1 MDKILDEK
9 TLSAAAEWWTRLRD
23 PSDDAKTVEQWLEW
37 TQADERNLEA
47 FERVTELGDRL
58 GTLDDITRRHWAGEF
73 ARKPA
78 QSRSKLPLALAAAS
92 VLVLFCGYLAWN
104 HLEARATT
112 QDYVSAV
119 AQNRDFTLSDGST
132 VVLGGASRLTTRFSK
147 GERHV
152 ELGAGE
158 AFFQVVHNTQRPFV
172 VTAGNV
178 SIRDAGTAFDVRRTG
193 QYVTIA
199 VTQGRVQ
206 IADNGGVSGSSAT
219 GSNAT
224 GSNATGPSTTSTGSL
239 EAVAGQLVSYDPAT
253 SAMSVTS
260 IAPEQATA
268 WRSDRLEFINE
279 PLGVVVANVNR
290 YSTRPVH
297 IADADLQTLTFT
309 GTVKTSAIDNWLDAL
324 PQVFSL
330 RVSKSANQ
338 VILSNAERKQRQ

>member
-23 PSDDAKTVEQWLEW
+23 PNDDAKTVEQWLEW

-112 QDYVSAV
+112 QDYVSTV
-119 AQNRDFTLSDGST
+119 AQNRDITLSDGST

-178 SIRDAGTAFDVRRTG
+178 SIRDVGTAFDVRRTG

-219 GSNAT
+219 GSN
-224 GSNATGPSTTSTGSL
+224 TTSTGSL
-239 EAVAGQLVSYDPAT
+239 EAAAGQLVSYDPAT

-309 GTVKTSAIDNWLDAL
+309 GTVKTGAIDNWLDAL
-324 PQVFSL
+324 PQVFPL
-330 RVSKSANQ
+330 RVSKNANQ